1 MKLIKYPS
9 RTEWAEILKR
19 PSLDT
24 ENLFDTVRSIIDRVK
39 DEGDRAVKEYE
50 AVFDKVELS
59 NIVVTEEEWTEG
71 IANVGEELKAAI
83 TLAKKNI

>member
-24 ENLFDTVRSIIDRVK
+24 ENLFDTVR
-39 DEGDRAVKEYE
+39 
-50 AVFDKVELS
+50 
-59 NIVVTEEEWTEG
+59 
-71 IANVGEELKAAI
+71 GERI
-83 TLAKKNI
+83 RSSV